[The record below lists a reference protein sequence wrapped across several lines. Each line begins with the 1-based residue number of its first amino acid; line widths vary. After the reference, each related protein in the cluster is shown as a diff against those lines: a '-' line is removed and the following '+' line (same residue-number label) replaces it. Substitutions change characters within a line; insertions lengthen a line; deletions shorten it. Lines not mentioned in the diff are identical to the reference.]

1 MNRTDSKYLRLLH
14 KILTE
19 GVIKGDRTGTGTKSI
34 FHHTLEMDMA
44 DGFPLLTTKKMFTKG
59 ILHELLWLLNGDTN
73 IKYLVEN
80 GVHIWTGDA
89 YKKFRNNVMEKCK
102 AETKL
107 PPVEYLSKNADLLSK
122 EEFTEKIKTD
132 EAFAKEWGELGP
144 IYGKQ
149 WVGWGSYE
157 DKFEYIDNGKDE
169 PVGARMSYDGIN
181 QIQNAIDMLNN
192 NPDGRRIMVSAWN
205 VGEISKMTLP
215 PCHWA
220 FELYTEELTWQE
232 RMDICDNKEKGNIT
246 PFTEIIIHAQLD
258 YWGVPKRKLS
268 LKWHQRSVDTGLGL
282 PFNIA
287 SYGFLLHMFAQQV
300 NMIPDKLI
308 GDLTNVHIYLNH
320 LEALEG
326 QLDRKGGDLPTLK
339 LNKAKDIFSYSFDDF
354 EICDYKPDLKITMA
368 LSN

>member
-59 ILHELLWLLNGDTN
+59 IIHELLWLLNGDTN
-73 IKYLVEN
+73 IKYLVDN
-80 GVHIWTGDA
+80 GVGIWTGDA
-89 YKKFRNNVMEKCK
+89 YKKFRNNVLEECK
-102 AETKL
+102 AEFKL
-107 PPVEYLSKNADLLSK
+107 PQVEYLSKNADLLSK
-122 EEFTEKIKTD
+122 EDFTEKIKTD
-132 EAFAKEWGELGP
+132 ETFAKKWGDLGP

-149 WVGWGSYE
+149 WRNWKTYQDGGTGVVYMV
-157 DKFEYIDNGKDE
+157 DE
-169 PVGARMSYDGIN
+169 PID
-181 QIQNAIDMLNN
+181 QIQNVIDTLKN

-205 VGEISKMTLP
+205 VGEISEMTLP

-220 FELYTEELTWQE
+220 FELYTEELTVGE
-232 RMDICDNKEKGNIT
+232 RIESGWDYIEGNEMDYDLGLSNS
-246 PFTEIIIHAQLD
+246 PTEEDTIELLD
-258 YWGVPKRKLS
+258 SYGIPQRKLS

-320 LEALEG
+320 LEALES

-339 LNKAKDIFSYSFDDF
+339 LNKAKDMFSYSFDDF
-354 EICDYKPDLKITMA
+354 EICDYKPDTKISMA